1 MLSCRPTAGLLAALF
16 GLWIVARS
24 PRRALVVA
32 AAGMVGLAPWVAF
45 NGWIYGST
53 LGPSTVTSSTSG
65 HLWSFFQPWPILGVL
80 FSPGR
85 GIFVYQPWAVLA
97 AAAVLAWPRLC
108 AAPGMAA
115 GPRGWAVF
123 CSTAIVL
130 HVVLISAWWEWPG
143 GYCYGS
149 RLATDVVPLLALLA
163 TPAVAL
169 LLRRRA
175 GAAMLAAVG
184 VAGFLVQLPCVANDA
199 HRWSY
204 KKPRDH
210 WSWSHAPFFYR
221 PPR

>member
-1 MLSCRPTAGLLAALF
+1 
-16 GLWIVARS
+16 
-24 PRRALVVA
+24 
-32 AAGMVGLAPWVAF
+32 MV
-45 NGWIYGST
+45 
-53 LGPSTVTSSTSG
+53 
-65 HLWSFFQPWPILGVL
+65 
-80 FSPGR
+80 
-85 GIFVYQPWAVLA
+85 
-97 AAAVLAWPRLC
+97 
-108 AAPGMAA
+108 A
-115 GPRGWAVF
+115 GPRGWAAF

-175 GAAMLAAVG
+175 GAAMLTAVG

-199 HRWSY
+199 HRWSQ
-204 KKPRDH
+204 KTPRDH

-221 PPR
+221 APR